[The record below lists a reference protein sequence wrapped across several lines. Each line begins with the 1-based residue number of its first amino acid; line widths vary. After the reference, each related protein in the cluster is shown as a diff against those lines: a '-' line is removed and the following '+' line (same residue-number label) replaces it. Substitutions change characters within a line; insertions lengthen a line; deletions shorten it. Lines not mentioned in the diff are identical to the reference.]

1 MTLKNESP
9 IVTDASHSFD
19 VMEISFEDIS
29 LDHFLLVKK
38 WFDKSP
44 GLQCEGDNTLRT
56 HESQDKCQPR
66 IRHTTHLVNFEARNL
81 SLEQSNC
88 NSYTFFFEKSP
99 IYDTYEEGCQTPFL
113 KRYGFQCVV
122 SEQQFLH
129 IYDNLL

>member
-44 GLQCEGDNTLRT
+44 
-56 HESQDKCQPR
+56 
-66 IRHTTHLVNFEARNL
+66 
-81 SLEQSNC
+81 
-88 NSYTFFFEKSP
+88 
-99 IYDTYEEGCQTPFL
+99 
-113 KRYGFQCVV
+113 
-122 SEQQFLH
+122 
-129 IYDNLL
+129 